1 MASAT
6 TPAGAWKLDSA
17 QEGLSSL
24 KYEPSFSAQAEHLGP
39 EDVLVDLYAA
49 SLNYRD
55 IAITKGKA
63 SGTIPLPA
71 HPDVI
76 PGSDGAGVV
85 VAVGSALRAPA
96 ANGAQPWLRPGARV
110 VMHMVKEVARGADDD
125 DDDDHHMPVMDDI
138 CSGLGQELDGTL
150 CRRAAFHR
158 SCVVPMPAGLTFAE
172 AATLTCSGLTAW
184 NALMGLPEREVKKGD
199 WVLVQGTGGV
209 SVAAL
214 QIAVAAGANVIA
226 ITSSEAKADRLSVLG
241 ARHVINYRKETAWG
255 EIAKSLTPGQRGVDH
270 VVDVVGPRTL
280 TQSLSAVRMHGLIT
294 VTGMLG
300 GSGDSDNK
308 DPGIMS
314 GLWKQ
319 TIYRGIILGSRS
331 MFLDLVRYVEETGLK
346 PAVDDVVFGLEEV
359 KGAFERMERQEHFS
373 KIVIKIRD

>member
-1 MASAT
+1 M
-6 TPAGAWKLDSA
+6 
-17 QEGLSSL
+17 
-24 KYEPSFSAQAEHLGP
+24 
-39 EDVLVDLYAA
+39 
-49 SLNYRD
+49 
-55 IAITKGKA
+55 
-63 SGTIPLPA
+63 
-71 HPDVI
+71 
-76 PGSDGAGVV
+76 
-85 VAVGSALRAPA
+85 
-96 ANGAQPWLRPGARV
+96 
-110 VMHMVKEVARGADDD
+110 
-125 DDDDHHMPVMDDI
+125 
-138 CSGLGQELDGTL
+138 
-150 CRRAAFHR
+150 
-158 SCVVPMPAGLTFAE
+158 
-172 AATLTCSGLTAW
+172 
-184 NALMGLPEREVKKGD
+184 
-199 WVLVQGTGGV
+199 
-209 SVAAL
+209 
-214 QIAVAAGANVIA
+214 AAGANVIA